1 MQYKLI
7 ENSKNDTNDVI
18 GTVLLNRGI
27 NNPNKYLNLTEDCI
41 CNWEDLDRINEAVEC
56 FVEHFER
63 QDIISILVDSDPDG
77 YSSASMMYSYIKLMD
92 EDYPV
97 YYMLHK
103 KNKAHGLNDNDFDIP
118 ENTKLLIIPD
128 AGTNDCEECNNLIE
142 RGISVICLDHHEQNN
157 SEVKNNAIIVNNQI
171 SNNYSNKDFCGA
183 GVTYEFLRALDEY
196 YWNEF
201 ASEFIDLVS
210 FGNISDVMDL
220 RSMPTRYYVE
230 EGFKN
235 LKNPA
240 LLAMI
245 KAQEFSMHGEVNI
258 HNVSWYI
265 TPIFN
270 AMIRIGTFEE
280 RELLFRAFIGDYEEF
295 DYKKRG
301 GEIIAENIY
310 DRAARLCKNA
320 KSRQDKMRD
329 KLFAS
334 LLQKSDVSNKVV
346 MIQTEEGDSGIIGLS
361 AMRLADTLSR
371 PVIVVK
377 PIEKDGDTI
386 LSGSCRNFNNSP
398 VEDLKSAIDD
408 TGLFE
413 LAAGHANAAGVQIK
427 PENFESAQAALNEE
441 LKDVIYD
448 PSYQCDFILDIDDLD
463 ITLIRDIDSARW
475 IWCTGISEPKLAIEN
490 ICITRKD
497 ITVQGKDSN
506 SIFFMIDNIKF
517 VQFKMVD
524 GDPLYDFVNSWTA
537 EDDDE
542 IEFNVVGTCSINNY
556 NNVLTPQFVINDVQ
570 TIQNYS
576 ING

>member
-7 ENSKNDTNDVI
+7 KNSKNDINDVV
-18 GTVLLNRGI
+18 GTVLRNRGI
-27 NNPNKYLNLTEDCI
+27 NNPNKYLNLTEDCV
-41 CNWEDLDRINEAVEC
+41 CNWEDLDKINEAVEC
-56 FVEHFER
+56 FAKHFER
-63 QDIISILVDSDPDG
+63 RDIISILVDSDPDG
-77 YSSASMMYSYIKLMD
+77 YSSASMMYSYIRLMD

-97 YYMLHK
+97 YYMLHQ
-103 KNKAHGLNDNDFDIP
+103 KNKAHGLNDKDFDIP

-142 RGISVICLDHHEQNN
+142 RGISVICPDHHEQNK

-196 YWNEF
+196 YWNEY
-201 ASEFIDLVS
+201 AAEFIDLVS
-210 FGNISDVMDL
+210 FGNISDVMNL

-230 EGFKN
+230 AGFKN
-235 LKNPA
+235 LKNPE

-301 GEIIAENIY
+301 GDIVVENIY

-329 KLFAS
+329 KLFAA

-346 MIQTEEGDSGIIGLS
+346 MVQTEEGDSGIIGLS

-377 PIEKDGDTI
+377 PIEKDGETI

-448 PSYQCDFILDIDDLD
+448 PSYQCDFILDVDDLD

-490 ICITRKD
+490 IYITRKD

-517 VQFKMVD
+517 VQFKMAE
-524 GDPLYDFVNSWTA
+524 GDPLYDFVNSWTV

-570 TIQNYS
+570 MK
-576 ING
+576 

>member
-7 ENSKNDTNDVI
+7 KNSKNDINDVI
-18 GTVLLNRGI
+18 GTVLRNRGI
-27 NNPNKYLNLTEDCI
+27 NNPNKYLNLTEDCV
-41 CNWEDLDRINEAVEC
+41 CNWEDLDKINEAIEC
-56 FVEHFER
+56 FAKHFER
-63 QDIISILVDSDPDG
+63 RDIISILVDSDPDG

-97 YYMLHK
+97 YYMLHQ
-103 KNKAHGLNDNDFDIP
+103 KNKAHGLNDKDFDIP

-142 RGISVICLDHHEQNN
+142 RGISVICFDHHEQNN

-245 KAQEFSMHGEVNI
+245 KAQEFSMHGEINI
-258 HNVSWYI
+258 HNISWFI

-270 AMIRIGTFEE
+270 AMIRIGTLEE

-301 GEIIAENIY
+301 GEIVVENIY

-329 KLFAS
+329 KLFAA

-346 MIQTEEGDSGIIGLS
+346 MVQTEEGDSGIIGLS

-377 PIEKDGDTI
+377 PIEKDGETI

-398 VEDLKSAIDD
+398 IEDLKSAIDD

-448 PSYQCDFILDIDDLD
+448 PSYQCDFILNINDLD

-517 VQFKMVD
+517 VQFKMVE

-542 IEFNVVGTCSINNY
+542 IEFNVVGTCSVNNY

-570 TIQNYS
+570 IIQNYS
-576 ING
+576 IN

>member
-7 ENSKNDTNDVI
+7 KGSKNDTNDVI
-18 GTVLLNRGI
+18 GTVLSNRGI
-27 NNPNKYLNLTEDCI
+27 DNPIEYLNLTENCV
-41 CNWEDLDRINEAVEC
+41 CNWEDLDNINEAVKK
-56 FVEHFER
+56 FDYHFCNRHEMA
-63 QDIISILVDSDPDG
+63 ILVDSDPDG

-92 EDYPV
+92 EAYPV
-97 YYMLHK
+97 HYMLHQ
-103 KNKAHGLNDNDFDIP
+103 KNKAHGLNDKDFELP

-128 AGTNDCEECNNLIE
+128 AGTNDCEACNDLVAH
-142 RGISVICLDHHEQNN
+142 GIAVIILDHHEQNK
-157 SEVKNNAIIVNNQI
+157 SDIKNNAIIVNNQI

-196 YWNEF
+196 YWNEY
-201 ASEFIDLVS
+201 AAEFVDLVG

-245 KAQEFSMHGEVNI
+245 KAQEFSTHGEVNI

-301 GEIIAENIY
+301 GDIVAENIY

-329 KLFAS
+329 KLFTA
-334 LLQKSDVSNKVV
+334 LLKEADVSNKVV
-346 MIQTEEGDSGIIGLS
+346 MVQTEEGDTGIIGLS
-361 AMRLADTLSR
+361 AMRLADTLNR

-377 PIEKDGDTI
+377 PIEKDGRTI

-398 VEDLKSAIDD
+398 VEDLKSAIDE

-413 LAAGHANAAGVQIK
+413 LAAGHANAAGVQIV
-427 PENFESAQAALNEE
+427 PENFEAAQIALNEE
-441 LKDVIYD
+441 LRDVVYD
-448 PSYQCDFILDIDDLD
+448 PSYQCDFILDIDEFG
-463 ITLIRDIDSARW
+463 ISLIQIIDSARW

-490 ICITRKD
+490 ICVTRKD
-497 ITVQGKDSN
+497 ITIQGKDSN

-517 VQFKMVD
+517 VQFKMVE

-542 IEFNVVGTCSINNY
+542 IEFNAVGTCSINNY
-556 NNVLTPQFVINDVQ
+556 GGTLTPQFVISDVQ

-576 ING
+576 MEE